1 MIDANR
7 DGFVDLDDLKDTYA
21 SLGRDIIIRN
31 KRLRVFHF
39 HQRRISAGSKY

>member
-21 SLGRDIIIRN
+21 SLGMFSTYYN
-31 KRLRVFHF
+31 MMPNLL
-39 HQRRISAGSKY
+39 